1 MSSRSASFLKGERA
15 SCSQAWCRHFEKSRL
30 NGQTRMQIAQSEV
43 IFAQKE
49 KHFSASD
56 VHLRTPWIAEG
67 L

>member
-1 MSSRSASFLKGERA
+1 
-15 SCSQAWCRHFEKSRL
+15 
-30 NGQTRMQIAQSEV
+30 MQIAQSEV

-67 L
+67 LTPPTFGGP